1 MKQHINR
8 FMGTVRAGLPSA
20 RFVLRTWISMYLA
33 LAADYDGTLASG
45 GVVAA
50 PVVQALERLKAS
62 GRKLLLVTGREM
74 DELVEIFP
82 RLNLF
87 DRVVAENGAIL
98 YRPQDHSEEYL
109 AARPP
114 EEFLDELRRRSVSP
128 LTTGRVIVSSSADEA
143 PRLADV
149 IRRSGPNLE
158 IIFNKNSVMILPR
171 GIDKATGLRVA
182 LDELK
187 LTVRELV
194 AVGDG
199 ENDIPMIE
207 IAGCGVAVAG
217 ALALVK
223 RAADIVLSSDAGEG
237 VMELVDLILGERV
250 KETESVCPE
259 SNRFSGNEEIER
271 T

>member
-1 MKQHINR
+1 MR
-8 FMGTVRAGLPSA
+8 
-20 RFVLRTWISMYLA
+20 YLA

-50 PVVQALERLKAS
+50 PVIHALERLKAS

-74 DELVEIFP
+74 DEMFEIFP
-82 RLNLF
+82 RLDLF
-87 DRVVAENGAIL
+87 DRVVAENGAVL
-98 YRPQDHSEEYL
+98 YRPRDGSEECL

-114 EEFLDELRRRSVSP
+114 EEFLDELRRRNVSP
-128 LTTGRVIVSSSADEA
+128 LSMGRVIISSSADEA
-143 PRLADV
+143 PRLAQA
-149 IRRSGPNLE
+149 IRDSGLNLE

-171 GIDKATGLRVA
+171 GVDKTTGLRAA

-187 LTVRELV
+187 LTLDELV

-199 ENDIPMIE
+199 ENDIPMIR

-223 RAADIVLSSDAGEG
+223 RAADIVLSADAGEG
-237 VMELVDLILGERV
+237 VMELVDLILSERV
-250 KETESVCPE
+250 KETESVRPE
-259 SNRFSGNEEIER
+259 SNRFSETR
-271 T
+271 K

>member
-8 FMGTVRAGLPSA
+8 LMGTVRAGLPSA
-20 RFVLRTWISMYLA
+20 RFVLRTWISMRYLA

-45 GVVAA
+45 GVVA
-50 PVVQALERLKAS
+50 PRVVHALERLKAS

-82 RLNLF
+82 RLDLF
-87 DRVVAENGAIL
+87 DRVVAENGAVL
-98 YRPQDHSEEYL
+98 YRPQDGSETDL

-114 EEFLDELRRRSVSP
+114 EEFLDELRRRNVSP
-128 LTTGRVIVSSSADEA
+128 LTMGRVIISSSADEA
-143 PRLADV
+143 PRVADA
-149 IRRSGPNLE
+149 IRRSGLDLE

-171 GIDKATGLRVA
+171 GVDKATGLRAA

-187 LTVRELV
+187 LTLDELV

-199 ENDIPMIE
+199 ENDIPMIQ

-217 ALALVK
+217 ALELVK
-223 RAADIVLSSDAGEG
+223 RAADIVLSADAGEG
-237 VMELVDLILGERV
+237 VMELVDLILRERV
-250 KETESVCPE
+250 ITLAETS
-259 SNRFSGNEEIER
+259 
-271 T
+271 